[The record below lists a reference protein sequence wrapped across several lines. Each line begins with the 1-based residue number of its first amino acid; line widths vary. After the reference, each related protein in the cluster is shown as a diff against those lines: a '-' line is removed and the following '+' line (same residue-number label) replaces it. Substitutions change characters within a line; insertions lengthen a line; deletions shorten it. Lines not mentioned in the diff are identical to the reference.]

1 MAVINNNAP
10 SAPGLRSSRSRI
22 CGTRDNSDA
31 IATPAKMKT
40 V

>member
-1 MAVINNNAP
+1 MAVINNKAP

-22 CGTRDNSDA
+22 WGTLDNSDA
-31 IATPAKMKT
+31 IEAPAKMKT